1 VTSSDAAVTSRA
13 PVGACRY
20 ALARRTVLPPLLVL
34 LLLLLRL
41 PLRALMAVRVMAPRL
56 AEGQGHVALDPV
68 DGCGW

>member
-34 LLLLLRL
+34 LLLLLR
-41 PLRALMAVRVMAPRL
+41 ALVAVRVMAPRL
-56 AEGQGHVALDPV
+56 AEGQGHMALDPV